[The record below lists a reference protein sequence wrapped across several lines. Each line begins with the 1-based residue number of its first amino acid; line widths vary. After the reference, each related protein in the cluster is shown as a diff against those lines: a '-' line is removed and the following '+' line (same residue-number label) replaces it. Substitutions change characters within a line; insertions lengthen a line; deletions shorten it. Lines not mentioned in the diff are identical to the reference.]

1 MLSPC
6 SFSPQAEMK
15 HYLDYNL
22 FRLRRNYSSPVK
34 FLNIID
40 TIIQWVA
47 WAIMAQVTFLHIHR
61 HQHAALFWG
70 SSIQNCQFLSSID
83 PMDFSEQTM
92 ECINEGIM
100 LSSPREVS
108 AGNVHPFSLS
118 PANKNQWSQ
127 KVQLRWHWIK
137 KKTIITVVR
146 KLLIWKKQ

>member
-1 MLSPC
+1 MS
-6 SFSPQAEMK
+6 
-15 HYLDYNL
+15 
-22 FRLRRNYSSPVK
+22 RRNYSSPVK
-34 FLNIID
+34 FLNTID
-40 TIIQWVA
+40 IIIQWVA

-70 SSIQNCQFLSSID
+70 SSIQNCQYLSSID

-108 AGNVHPFSLS
+108 AGNVHPLSLS

-127 KVQLRWHWIK
+127 SSVKMTLIK
-137 KKTIITVVR
+137 EKNNNNCCEEINDLEKTIITISFGI
-146 KLLIWKKQ
+146 LLTTHQHVTRFYV